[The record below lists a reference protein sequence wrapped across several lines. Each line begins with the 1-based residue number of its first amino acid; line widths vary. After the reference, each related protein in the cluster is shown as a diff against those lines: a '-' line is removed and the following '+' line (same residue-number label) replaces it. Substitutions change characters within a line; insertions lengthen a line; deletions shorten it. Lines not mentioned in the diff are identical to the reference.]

1 MGVGREGVGGGHK
14 VCEVPTLRELMMASR
29 VQVVVEDSVETVES
43 ATRVRVQ
50 DQDLHLTLLM
60 VRVIPAPIV
69 P

>member
-1 MGVGREGVGGGHK
+1 
-14 VCEVPTLRELMMASR
+14 MMASR